1 MNKWLAGFEFR
12 TTISFSMILIA
23 IIGTAVVA
31 FLTVGFQAYK
41 AAKANPVE
49 ALKYE

>member
-1 MNKWLAGFEFR
+1 MNQWLSHFEFR
-12 TTISFSMILIA
+12 TTVSLSIILTG
-23 IIGTAVVA
+23 IIGTALIA
-31 FLTVGFQAYK
+31 FLTVSFQAYK